1 MKQII
6 GVLGAGTMGAGIA
19 QVAAQNGNQVIL
31 VDVNHSQ
38 LDLAKS
44 NLSLNFNE
52 NELIHTEYSHKYHI
66 SQIKKLLTDVGFKIK
81 NVWLDEQ
88 KHFSL
93 TLVSK
98 N

>member
-31 VDVNHSQ
+31 VDVNQSQ

-44 NLSLNFNE
+44 NLSLILSK
-52 NELIHTEYSHKYHI
+52 LILKTK
-66 SQIKKLLTDVGFKIK
+66 QPKKFPKKCLLERWRI
-81 NVWLDEQ
+81 LE
-88 KHFSL
+88 
-93 TLVSK
+93 
-98 N
+98 

>member
-31 VDVNHSQ
+31 VDVNQSQ

-44 NLSLNFNE
+44 NLSLILSKLIEKEKISISFFGKSTNFPLRANLC
-52 NELIHTEYSHKYHI
+52 N
-66 SQIKKLLTDVGFKIK
+66 F
-81 NVWLDEQ
+81 
-88 KHFSL
+88 
-93 TLVSK
+93 
-98 N
+98 